1 MLSITIPDTEL
12 FNDAEQQFYVIK
24 GGTIQLEHSLVSV
37 SKWESKWKKSFFLK
51 NNKSTEEI
59 LDYIRCM
66 TITQNVNPYLYK
78 CLTQENMRCIKEYID
93 DPMTATTISNPKKNS
108 GNNGVITSEILYYYM
123 IALGIP
129 FECQKWHLN
138 RLIMLMRVCS
148 IKNSKPQKMPKGDY
162 LAHRRALNEQ
172 RKKALH
178 THG

>member
-1 MLSITIPDTEL
+1 MLSITVPDTEL
-12 FNDAEQQFYVIK
+12 FDDANQQFYIVK
-24 GGTIQLEHSLVSV
+24 GGTIQLEHSLVSI
-37 SKWESKWKKSFFLK
+37 SKWESKWKKPFFLK
-51 NNKSTEEI
+51 NNKTAEET

-78 CLTQENMRCIKEYID
+78 CLTNENIATIKNYID
-93 DPMTATTISNPKKNS
+93 DPMTATTISNPKKN
-108 GNNGVITSEILYYYM
+108 GGKNEVVTSEILYYYM
-123 IALGIP
+123 ITLGIP

-148 IKNSKPQKMPKGDY
+148 IKNSKPQKMSKSDY
-162 LAHRRALNEQ
+162 LAHRRALNEK

>member
-12 FNDAEQQFYVIK
+12 WNDAEQQFYVIK

-51 NNKSTEEI
+51 SKTAEEVI
-59 LDYIRCM
+59 DYVRCM

-78 CLTQENMRCIKEYID
+78 CLTTENLEKIKEYVD
-93 DPMTATTISNPKKNS
+93 DPMTATTINNPKKQS
-108 GNNGVITSEILYYYM
+108 GNAGIITSEILYYYM
-123 IALGIP
+123 ITLGIP

-138 RLIMLMRVCS
+138 RLIMLIRVCS
-148 IKNSKPQKMPKGDY
+148 IKNSKPQKMNKSDY

>member
-51 NNKSTEEI
+51 NNKSNEEV
-59 LDYIRCM
+59 LDYVRCM

-78 CLTQENMRCIKEYID
+78 CLTKENMLNIKEYID
-93 DPMTATTISNPKKNS
+93 DPMTATTISNIKKTT

-138 RLIMLMRVCS
+138 RLIMLIRVCS
-148 IKNSKPQKMPKGDY
+148 IKNSKPQKMNKSDY